1 MSPICFWGHREQ
13 PFTHAFPAQEL
24 SLGHSR
30 KSTPPPPYQLQPA
43 FFPGQNLHFEVL
55 NTPLPCEASL
65 LRPQGQWTQRA
76 HNDKSNPCATRL
88 RGGTPTM
95 PTMGAPGSS
104 LHAKH
109 TPPNPSTPAGLGT
122 LTRSRLTP
130 SRLRVVGA
138 CWLQLL
144 LPGLR
149 QDEISGWERSQT
161 AEDRRLCG
169 PRLEPSHS
177 RPHSPPHQ
185 FTLDMKMHSF
195 VHLKSKLRLI
205 PHPST

>member
-13 PFTHAFPAQEL
+13 PLTHAFPAQEL
-24 SLGHSR
+24 SLGHAR
-30 KSTPPPPYQLQPA
+30 KSTPLPHIS
-43 FFPGQNLHFEVL
+43 FNLPSSLAKTCTLTSL
-55 NTPLPCEASL
+55 NTPLPCETSL
-65 LRPQGQWTQRA
+65 LRPQGQWTRRA
-76 HNDKSNPCATRL
+76 HNDKSNPCASHL

-130 SRLRVVGA
+130 SRLRVVGE
-138 CWLQLL
+138 CWLQL

-161 AEDRRLCG
+161 AEDRHLRG
-169 PRLEPSHS
+169 PSLKPHHS

-185 FTLDMKMHSF
+185 FTLNKKMHSF